1 MRYQSGRLKGRS
13 VTQTAPF
20 HKLKLTPRTGYI
32 EKRPVFL
39 SAVMERSFGIA
50 WTHYGTILRYL
61 PFPDNGRLMM
71 TRRDILT
78 EDVAE
83 LASRLEAMTD
93 DEVFTAMR
101 TLESHSEDESGD
113 RDEILSRIALVE
125 EELERRFP
133 GQLLAPY
140 RTWKKDQS
148 LI

>member
-1 MRYQSGRLKGRS
+1 
-13 VTQTAPF
+13 
-20 HKLKLTPRTGYI
+20 
-32 EKRPVFL
+32 
-39 SAVMERSFGIA
+39 
-50 WTHYGTILRYL
+50 
-61 PFPDNGRLMM
+61 M

-78 EDVAE
+78 EDVTD

-101 TLESHSEDESGD
+101 NLESHSEDASGD
-113 RDEILSRIALVE
+113 RDEILSRIVLVE

-140 RTWKKDQS
+140 RTWKNDQS